1 MFAVCKIRASQSGSA
16 GPPTTRSHHAR
27 STDLVRLKQRM
38 PWMNRKEILRLLL
51 NQAQFNGFDFRTWF
65 EAHVQPIWLG
75 EERALTM
82 LATEGRY
89 YALLFSHEF
98 ARAYWR
104 SGARISFVVPSIT
117 YPRVGRH
124 GEVVQV
130 TRKPFTRR
138 TIKPDVWKYH
148 LRQMA
153 SSEDPFAYL
162 RRFLPTPEQAPS
174 TVEAEQLV

>member
-1 MFAVCKIRASQSGSA
+1 
-16 GPPTTRSHHAR
+16 
-27 STDLVRLKQRM
+27 
-38 PWMNRKEILRLLL
+38 MNRKELLRLLL
-51 NQAQFNGFDFRTWF
+51 NQAQFNGFEFRSWF
-65 EAHVQPIWLG
+65 QAHVQPNWPG
-75 EERALTM
+75 TEQALSL
-82 LATEGRY
+82 LASEGRF

-98 ARAYWR
+98 ARSYWR

-117 YPRVGRH
+117 YPRVNRR

-153 SSEDPFAYL
+153 AADDPFVYL
-162 RRFLPTPEQAPS
+162 RRFLPEETPES
-174 TVEAEQLV
+174 TSVSERAV